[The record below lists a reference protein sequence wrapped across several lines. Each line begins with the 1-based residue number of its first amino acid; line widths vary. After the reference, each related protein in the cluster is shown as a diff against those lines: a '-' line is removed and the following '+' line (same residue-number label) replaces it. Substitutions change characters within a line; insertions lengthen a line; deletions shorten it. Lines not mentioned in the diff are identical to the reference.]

1 MNRWSKESCENRRQT
16 AFHDHVNG
24 TDANRPWRLRIQLES
39 SSFFS
44 LFLSFSLSFLFSS
57 TDGNFS
63 SHDALACPIP
73 RWFNRGRGVSLLF
86 RPWSLESSNLVHW
99 ITRRQAVI
107 NEIFCNLWPS
117 SRCWRST
124 QLRSIY
130 SYRERRRWAKLI
142 FIYLKKKRKKR
153 KEKNSLVA
161 RKIIFYWN
169 FFHSLLIF
177 FSYEEILNFRV
188 IVDIYEISTYVEK
201 KGKFTRLWQKII
213 FFLSILLR
221 DENWLLR

>member
-1 MNRWSKESCENRRQT
+1 MINRNSSFIEERRNLICDTLHTTGITCEQVIEGIMWKQATNGIPRPRQR
-16 AFHDHVNG
+16 N
-24 TDANRPWRLRIQLES
+24 WRKSSVAITNSIRILV
-39 SSFFS
+39 FFS
-44 LFLSFSLSFLFSS
+44 LFLSLSFLFSS

-99 ITRRQAVI
+99 ITRRPAVI

-142 FIYLKKKRKKR
+142 FIYLKKKKK
-153 KEKNSLVA
+153 
-161 RKIIFYWN
+161 
-169 FFHSLLIF
+169 
-177 FSYEEILNFRV
+177 
-188 IVDIYEISTYVEK
+188 K
-201 KGKFTRLWQKII
+201 KGKKFTRC
-213 FFLSILLR
+213 
-221 DENWLLR
+221 